1 MSFQKTGVPFSPT
14 AQIFNGRKTD
24 QCGVVVFGSE
34 GSQSPLSRAL
44 ITLTHSC
51 GIETNNVVHDKN
63 GGYEHVSEYIPIAQ
77 PNATTLAKLD
87 ALKPSESS
95 GDRAYTLL
103 FHILFRTSFS
113 PAIDALI
120 VGIETQD
127 IYLEKKRTWTRKI
140 VIVTDGESPIEI
152 EDWEATVKKMNV
164 LSISLTV
171 MYALGGFPIHVT
183 DSYIISGID
192 FDDDEFPFHEED
204 KSTIK
209 VNSLQ
214 SILYTSLFFF
224 QGRKRSILS

>member
-1 MSFQKTGVPFSPT
+1 VGVAIRQAQDSRNGMSFQKTGVPFSPT

-95 GDRAYTLL
+95 GDRAYTLI
-103 FHILFRTSFS
+103 FHILF
-113 PAIDALI
+113 
-120 VGIETQD
+120 
-127 IYLEKKRTWTRKI
+127 
-140 VIVTDGESPIEI
+140 
-152 EDWEATVKKMNV
+152 
-164 LSISLTV
+164 
-171 MYALGGFPIHVT
+171 
-183 DSYIISGID
+183 
-192 FDDDEFPFHEED
+192 
-204 KSTIK
+204 
-209 VNSLQ
+209 
-214 SILYTSLFFF
+214 
-224 QGRKRSILS
+224 